1 MGGLRLPVL
10 AKRHRNPSH
19 QGALLDNQELGGGAE
34 VMVRG
39 GRKALG
45 KDCGQ
50 VWREVGRVQF
60 GRKKGELE
68 KPR

>member
-1 MGGLRLPVL
+1 
-10 AKRHRNPSH
+10 
-19 QGALLDNQELGGGAE
+19 
-34 VMVRG
+34 MVRV